1 MHRTDSAPQG
11 EKWNWDFSIGRYVY
25 VPTLSEERD
34 SASNIIDFAAGA
46 CRSRFITNVTGQ
58 TETYAAKAKQ
68 AQEYADAKYDG
79 LAPPYVVGEA
89 EATGLTFKA
98 AATAILAASTTT
110 NEVTFPLI
118 EKERR
123 MGKINVAKAE
133 DVAGVRAAL
142 PNTSQPTR

>member
-1 MHRTDSAPQG
+1 M
-11 EKWNWDFSIGRYVY
+11 
-25 VPTLSEERD
+25 PTLSEERD

-98 AATAILAASTTT
+98 AGSASGSR
-110 NEVTFPLI
+110 NRDGHCVGRSI
-118 EKERR
+118 
-123 MGKINVAKAE
+123 G
-133 DVAGVRAAL
+133 
-142 PNTSQPTR
+142 SC